1 MVKEYFKIAIKNL
14 RTRPLRSW
22 LTILGIV
29 IGIFLIMSL
38 LSLSEG
44 LKQTVLKHLNTIGKD
59 ILMIIPGNINDM
71 MTSILG
77 GMKLTDDELKAIE
90 KSEGVEA
97 VIPMVYKGEVMRYQG
112 ESKSVIIY
120 GIDIRKSL
128 KILQEDLG
136 FTLSEGNWPVAG
148 KKEIA
153 VGSLV
158 PKDIFPEL
166 KTGTEAKIGGMQF
179 EIVGILKSRGSRQD
193 DSMVFMGLDLY
204 EQVTGEKKGAPEA
217 VAKVKSGFSPAIVAK
232 NIENNLLEV
241 SKRRLGDTAPSFS
254 VLTNEEVSAIVGNI
268 MGVIQVAVVGFASI
282 AIIVGGIGI
291 MNTMYTSVH
300 ERTREIGILKA
311 VGAKN
316 STITL
321 IFLIES
327 GVIGLIGGVG
337 GVIGAFLLS
346 KLIEFSTRNSS
357 IYFLKSTISP
367 SLIIFG
373 LAFSFLIGCLSGFL
387 PARGASKLKPVD
399 ALRYE

>member
-1 MVKEYFKIAIKNL
+1 MVKEYFKMAIKNL

-22 LTILGIV
+22 LTILGII

-59 ILMIIPGNINDM
+59 ILMIIPGKITDI
-71 MTSILG
+71 MTTLLG

-97 VIPMVYKGEVMRYQG
+97 VIPMVYKGEIMRYQG

-120 GIDIRKSL
+120 GIDIKKSL

-136 FTLSEGNWPVAG
+136 FSLSNGRWPVAG
-148 KKEIA
+148 KREIA

-158 PKDIFPEL
+158 PKDIFPDLRTE
-166 KTGTEAKIGGMQF
+166 TEAKIGGIQF

-217 VAKVKSGFSPAIVAK
+217 VAKVKNGFSPVEVAK

-241 SKRRLGDTAPSFS
+241 SKKRAGDTEPSFS
-254 VLTNEEVSAIVGNI
+254 VLTNEEISGIVGNI

-311 VGAKN
+311 IGAKN
-316 STITL
+316 STIIV

-327 GVIGLIGGVG
+327 GIIGLIGGIG
-337 GVIGAFLLS
+337 GVILGLALS
-346 KLIEFSTRNSS
+346 KLVEFSTRNSS
-357 IYFLKSTISP
+357 IYFLKAVVSP

-373 LAFSFLIGCLSGFL
+373 LLFSFFIGCLSGFL
-387 PARGASKLKPVD
+387 PARGAAKLKPVD

>member
-71 MTSILG
+71 MTTMLG

-97 VIPMVYKGEVMRYQG
+97 VVPMVYKGEVMRYQG

-120 GIDIRKSL
+120 GVDIRKSL

-136 FTLSEGNWPVAG
+136 FALSEGSWPVAG
-148 KKEIA
+148 KREIA

-158 PKDIFPEL
+158 PKDIFPEI
-166 KTGTEAKIGGMQF
+166 KTRTEAKIGGMQF

-327 GVIGLIGGVG
+327 GVIGLIGGAG

-367 SLIIFG
+367 SLLLFG